1 MASLVEK
8 SLLLQGEQPDETSRF
23 QMLETIRE
31 FGLEQLEAE
40 GETEALMGCLAAW
53 ALDLAAEAASRLMG
67 PAQVQWA
74 HRLEAEHDNL
84 RAVLTWA
91 VDRRQAAV
99 AQRLVGW
106 LGIFWHNRGYLREG
120 RSWGERALALGNGAA
135 TDERIAAL
143 WPTAGI
149 VIQQGDYTRATE
161 LAQECLSLSR
171 AIGHERGVAQGMWTL
186 GHIAAVQERFED
198 AEAHLAQAIPRLRD
212 LGMMTPAGF
221 GLIILGNV
229 AFARGELARAAE
241 RLEEALTLLRRIGNA
256 YGTGVALTF
265 LGRVTREQ
273 GDYARAAALY
283 AEGLAPQWELGDKI
297 HLARCLGPLGTVAA
311 LTRQHE
317 RAARLWGA
325 AEALREA
332 IGVPPVKRRPRFE
345 STVAT
350 TRAALGADAFAAAWA
365 AGRALSLADAVAE
378 AVRVSS
384 SVDASRRPAADDRY
398 GLTLRELDVLRLLP
412 RGLTN
417 REIATALFITERTAA
432 THVQHIY
439 AKLGVNSRAEAAAL
453 AVEHGLV

>member
-1 MASLVEK
+1 VASLVEK
-8 SLLLQGEQPDETSRF
+8 SLLHQGDQPDGSSRF

-31 FGLEQLEAE
+31 FGLEQLEAA
-40 GETEALMGCLAAW
+40 GETEAVMGRLAAW
-53 ALDLAAEAASRLMG
+53 ALDLAAEAASQLMG
-67 PAQVQWA
+67 PAQVQWG

-120 RSWGERALALGNGAA
+120 RSWGERALALGDGAA

-143 WPTAGI
+143 WPTASI

-171 AIGHERGVAQGMWTL
+171 TIGHERGVAQGMWLL
-186 GHIAAVQERFED
+186 GHVATVEERFEE
-198 AEAHLAQAIPRLRD
+198 AEVYLSEAITLLRD
-212 LGMMTPAGF
+212 LGDMIPVGF

-229 AFARGELARAAE
+229 AFACGELERAAE
-241 RLEEALTLLRRIGNA
+241 RLEEALTLFRRIGNA
-256 YGTGVALTF
+256 YATGVTLTF

-283 AEGLAPQWELGDKI
+283 AEGLAPQWELGDKV
-297 HLARCLGPLGTVAA
+297 HLARGLGPLGTVAA
-311 LTRQHE
+311 STRQYE

-332 IGVPPVKRRPRFE
+332 IGVPPARRSARFE

-350 TRAALGADAFAAAWA
+350 TRAAFGAEAFDAAWV

-378 AVRVSS
+378 AVQVSS

-398 GLTLRELDVLRLLP
+398 GLTPRELDVLRLLP
-412 RGLTN
+412 RGMTN

-439 AKLGVNSRAEAAAL
+439 AKLGVNSRAEAVAL